1 MFTLLTTLS
10 VMLIVMLISSRLTRR
25 YHDPT
30 AHGYFMAGGK
40 LSYGYIAGSMMLTNI
55 SIDQLIGLNG
65 DSYAHN
71 LSAIAWEATAVIA
84 MVALALFFLPRYMQG
99 GFTTLPE
106 FIASRYDTAT
116 RRCISILLILTYT
129 LVLNPASLYLG
140 AITLNQIFDI
150 QMLLGLTYP
159 ATISLLIAITGVI
172 GAAYAILGGLRA
184 VAISDSINGI
194 FLLFI
199 TLLVPVLGFYALGK
213 GSFFAGT
220 EIVLHQSAEKLNMIG
235 GTKDNVPFGTLFTGM
250 LLANLF
256 YWCTNQATIQKSMA
270 AKNLEEGQKGVLL
283 TGFFKLTLPVILM
296 MPGIIAWHL
305 FKDNPVSH
313 SDLAYPQLV
322 AMLLPW
328 WMKGFFVAVIL
339 GTVMSH
345 FNAIINASA
354 TLLAYDFFKPAVPH
368 ATDHQLVKFGKAISI
383 IVALTSIVAAPLL
396 IYAPEGIYTVLRRF
410 TGFFN
415 MPVIAIVLYTLFR
428 PSYASARAAKFVL
441 AFHALIYGVFV
452 LGLKIDERWNI
463 SFIHVMGML
472 FVTEFTLLEII
483 GRMTPETAHPPK
495 NMALVNITLTEWRHA
510 KSVSILLIALLVSL
524 YLTFSPL
531 GVATLTHNA
540 ERYYL
545 FLTSCWIVAI
555 TIIGFSEKKCMSK
568 KEQAKNIIHD

>member
-1 MFTLLTTLS
+1 MLL
-10 VMLIVMLISSRLTRR
+10 VMLLSSWLTRR
-25 YHDPT
+25 HHDQT
-30 AHGYFMAGGK
+30 AHGYFMAGGQ

-84 MVALALFFLPRYMQG
+84 MIALALFFLPRYMQG

-106 FIASRYDTAT
+106 FIASRYDMVT

-129 LVLNPASLYLG
+129 FVLNPASLYLG

-150 QMLLGLTYP
+150 QAQLGLTYP
-159 ATISLLIAITGVI
+159 ATISLLIAVSGVI

-199 TLLVPVLGFYALGK
+199 TLLVPVLGFFALGK

-220 EIVLHQSAEKLNMIG
+220 EIVLHQTPEKLNMIG

-283 TGFFKLTLPVILM
+283 TGFFKLTLPVILI

-305 FKDNPVSH
+305 FKDNPASH
-313 SDLAYPQLV
+313 SDLAYPKLV

-354 TLLAYDFFKPAVPH
+354 TLITYDFFKPKMSH
-368 ATDHQLVKFGKAISI
+368 TSDLQLIKFGKVVSI
-383 IVALTSIVAAPLL
+383 VVALASIAAAPLL
-396 IYAPEGIYTVLRRF
+396 MYTPEGIYTVLRRF

-415 MPVIAIVLYTLFR
+415 MPVIAIVLYAFFR
-428 PSYASARAAKFVL
+428 SSRTSARAARTVL
-441 AFHALIYGVFV
+441 AFHAFIYGVFV

-463 SFIHVMGML
+463 SFIHILGIL
-472 FVTEFTLLEII
+472 FVIEFALLEII
-483 GRMTPETAHPPK
+483 GRIAPSVQSPTQSGMLINT
-495 NMALVNITLTEWRHA
+495 TLTEWRHA
-510 KSVSILLIALLVSL
+510 KSVSVLLIALLISI
-524 YLTFSPL
+524 YLIFSPL
-531 GVATLTHNA
+531 GIATQTQSP
-540 ERYYL
+540 ERYSI
-545 FLTSCWIVAI
+545 FLAIIWIVAI
-555 TIIGFSEKKCMSK
+555 VLIGFSERKSR
-568 KEQAKNIIHD
+568 HY

>member
-1 MFTLLTTLS
+1 MTLS
-10 VMLIVMLISSRLTRR
+10 VMLLVMLLSSWLTGRH
-25 YHDPT
+25 HDHT

-71 LSAIAWEATAVIA
+71 LSIVAWEATAVIA

-106 FIASRYDTAT
+106 FIASRYDVAT

-129 LVLNPASLYLG
+129 FVLNPASLYLG

-150 QMLLGLTYP
+150 QAQFDLTYP
-159 ATISLLIAITGVI
+159 ATISLLIAVTGVI

-199 TLLVPVLGFYALGK
+199 TLLVPVLGFFALGK
-213 GSFFAGT
+213 GSFSAGVG
-220 EIVLHQSAEKLNMIG
+220 IILHHSPEKLNMIG
-235 GTKDNVPFGTLFTGM
+235 GIKDNVPFGTLFTGM

-283 TGFFKLTLPVILM
+283 TGFFKLTLPVILI

-328 WMKGFFVAVIL
+328 WMRGFFVAVIL

-354 TLLAYDFFKPAVPH
+354 TLLTYDFFKPKRAH
-368 ATDHQLVKFGKAISI
+368 ASDLQLVKFGKVVSI
-383 IVALTSIVAAPLL
+383 IVALASIAVAPLL
-396 IYAPEGIYTVLRRF
+396 MYAPEGIYTVLRRF

-415 MPVIAIVLYTLFR
+415 MPVIAIVLYAFFR
-428 PSYASARAAKFVL
+428 GSRTSARAARTVL
-441 AFHALIYGVFV
+441 AFHAFIYGFFV
-452 LGLKIDERWNI
+452 LGMKIDERWNI
-463 SFIHVMGML
+463 SFIHIMGIL
-472 FVTEFTLLEII
+472 FFIEFALLEII
-483 GRMTPETAHPPK
+483 GSIYPSVQSPIHSR
-495 NMALVNITLTEWRHA
+495 ALVNVKLTEWRYA
-510 KSVSILLIALLVSL
+510 KSVSVLLIALLISI
-524 YLTFSPL
+524 YLIFSPL
-531 GVATLTHNA
+531 GVATQIQNA
-540 ERYYL
+540 ERCSI
-545 FLTSCWIVAI
+545 FLAI
-555 TIIGFSEKKCMSK
+555 IWMVTIALICFLQKKSTVL
-568 KEQAKNIIHD
+568 